1 MSHPDFSE
9 LKALEV
15 PSSPTRNLARSKTLP
30 RHVLNPLARA
40 QELDGLPVDRT
51 KLPKLRRWMLAFV
64 LGGCCWL
71 MIYPCAHEPPAQLIL
86 TSN

>member
-1 MSHPDFSE
+1 MSSMSHPDFSE

-30 RHVLNPLARA
+30 RHALNPLAKA

-64 LGGCCWL
+64 LGECC
-71 MIYPCAHEPPAQLIL
+71 
-86 TSN
+86 